1 MHSRAVFARPNS
13 GPASFGRGTDHP
25 MLIFRYRVSSCD
37 SVVSAAAELHLDMS
51 PVRVWPAWLD
61 DYAKGLSQ
69 CKRRDLSDEDKPYD
83 PGNAESEDVH
93 HRI

>member
-1 MHSRAVFARPNS
+1 
-13 GPASFGRGTDHP
+13 

-37 SVVSAAAELHLDMS
+37 SVVSAAVELHLDMS
-51 PVRVWPAWLD
+51 PVRVWLAGLD

-93 HRI
+93 HRIWILNSIQRKSPLRGNSFSPG